1 MDFKP
6 YDTTIKS
13 LLISQKQFVIP
24 RFQREY
30 SWDKKNYQ
38 EFLDDMLGGLLVKEG
53 KLINSSYFLGTMLFV
68 GNYIEGS
75 EQEILVV
82 DGQQRLTTITILFS
96 AISRKFKEMGEDDL
110 SNAVFKYIM
119 TTDDDNEKIR
129 VLKSETHYPFFAYYI
144 QDEEKKH
151 AQDPVTDEEE
161 NIKNTYDFLY
171 EALSEKNIKTNLMK
185 KIDKTDVEGFDY
197 VDILKKLRD
206 QILNSVFI
214 SISTNNK
221 TQANMIFEILNAKGK
236 RLASIDLIKN
246 KIFEVLD
253 KTEPADIAEI
263 RWNKIKDNLKSGSE
277 SVGFSTFYRHHWISK
292 YQKVTDNN
300 LYDSFRKKIKP
311 NNKDNYESFLEE
323 LEKSSKLYMQIINPT
338 LNDYSNRKEYRW
350 LVQSLKALNKTF
362 NVIQVRIALL
372 ALLDAKERKILDIS
386 TLKDAII
393 YLENFHY
400 AFTVISSGRASR
412 VEALYSKFA
421 IKLRNCKTKAECK
434 TVIKEDLK
442 DKLSPLMPK
451 NDEFISGFI
460 KLNYSKK
467 NSAYN
472 MVTKYTLNK
481 LNKYYSGSEIDE
493 PEGSIEHI
501 LNETNFQSLNI
512 GNLIVLE
519 ESINNIAL
527 NKNFK
532 EKKTLFNESKYLEV
546 DAFLKEYPDF
556 SHKDIL
562 KRAVK
567 LSQIYY
573 VEILK
578 QKINRQKS

>member
-53 KLINSSYFLGTMLFV
+53 ELINSPYFLGTMLFV
-68 GNYIEGS
+68 GNYIEGN

-96 AISRKFKEMGEDDL
+96 VISRKFKEIGENDL

-119 TTDDDNEKIR
+119 TTDDNNEEIR

-144 QDEEKKH
+144 QDEEKTY
-151 AQDPVTDEEE
+151 AQDPATDEEE

-171 EALSEKNIKTNLMK
+171 ESLNEKNIKANLMK
-185 KIDKTDVEGFDY
+185 KMDKTDVEGFDY

-214 SISTNNK
+214 SISTNSK
-221 TQANMIFEILNAKGK
+221 TQANMVFEILNAKGK

-253 KTEPADIAEI
+253 KTEPADTAEI
-263 RWNKIKDNLKSGSE
+263 YWNQIKNNLKSGSE
-277 SVGFSTFYRHHWISK
+277 SVGFSTFYRHYWISK

-300 LYDSFRKKIKP
+300 LYDSFRIKIKP
-311 NNKDNYESFLEE
+311 SNKDSYESFLKE
-323 LEKSSKLYMQIINPT
+323 LEKNSKLYMQIINPT
-338 LNDYSNRKEYRW
+338 LSDYSNRKEYRW

-372 ALLDAKERKILDIS
+372 ALLDAKEREILDHA
-386 TLKDAII
+386 TLKDAIL

-400 AFTVISSGRASR
+400 AFTAISSGRASR
-412 VEALYSKFA
+412 VEAPYSKFA
-421 IKLRNCKTKAECK
+421 IKLRNCKTKVECK
-434 TVIKEDLK
+434 NVIQKDLK

-460 KLNYSKK
+460 HLDFSKK
-467 NSAYN
+467 NSANN

-481 LNKYYSGSEIDE
+481 LSNYYSKSEIDKS
-493 PEGSIEHI
+493 EGSIEHI
-501 LNETNFQSLNI
+501 LNETDYQSQNI

-532 EKKTLFNESKYLEV
+532 EKEILFKDSKYPEV
-546 DAFLKEYPDF
+546 DIFLNEYPDF
-556 SHKDIL
+556 SDKDIL
-562 KRAVK
+562 TRAVK

-573 VEILK
+573 VEILN
-578 QKINRQKS
+578 QKINQ

>member
-1 MDFKP
+1 M
-6 YDTTIKS
+6 
-13 LLISQKQFVIP
+13 LISQKQFVIP

-38 EFLDDMLGGLLVKEG
+38 EFLDDMLGGIIVKEG
-53 KLINSSYFLGTMLFV
+53 ELINSPYFLGTMLFV
-68 GNYIEGS
+68 GNYIEGN

-96 AISRKFKEMGEDDL
+96 VISRKFKEIGENDL

-119 TTDDDNEKIR
+119 TTDDNNEKIR

-144 QDEEKKH
+144 QDEEKIYD
-151 AQDPVTDEEE
+151 QDPATDEEE

-171 EALSEKNIKTNLMK
+171 ESLNENNIKINLMK
-185 KIDKTDVEGFDY
+185 KMDPTDVERFDY

-214 SISTNNK
+214 SISTNSK

-246 KIFEVLD
+246 KIFEVLN
-253 KTEPADIAEI
+253 KTEPADTAELY
-263 RWNKIKDNLKSGSE
+263 WNKIKDNLRSSSE
-277 SVGFSTFYRHHWISK
+277 SVGFSTFYRHYWISK

-300 LYDSFRKKIKP
+300 LYDSFIKKIKP
-311 NNKDNYESFLEE
+311 NNKENYESFLQE
-323 LEKSSKLYMQIINPT
+323 LEKNSKLYMQIINPM
-338 LNDYSNRKEYRW
+338 LSDYSNRKEYRW
-350 LVQSLKALNKTF
+350 LVQSLEALNKTF

-372 ALLDAKERKILDIS
+372 ALLDAKERNILDHA

-400 AFTVISSGRASR
+400 AFTAISSGRASR
-412 VEALYSKFA
+412 VEAPYSKFA
-421 IKLRNCKTKAECK
+421 IKLRECKTKEECK
-434 TVIKEDLK
+434 NVIKKDLK

-451 NDEFISGFI
+451 NNEFINGFI
-460 KLNYSKK
+460 LLNFSKK
-467 NSAYN
+467 YSANN

-481 LNKYYSGSEIDE
+481 LSNYYSKSEIVE

-501 LNETNFQSLNI
+501 LNETDNWSQTI

-519 ESINNIAL
+519 ESINNIAS

-532 EKKTLFNESKYLEV
+532 DKKILFKDSKYTEV
-546 DAFLKEYPDF
+546 DVFLKEYPDF
-556 SHKDIL
+556 SHEDIL
-562 KRAVK
+562 IRAVK

-578 QKINRQKS
+578 QKIISK